1 MMEQS
6 IFVAIL
12 MITGAYY
19 WFARLPEWTYYAQRE
34 SYQSGGFYRHHFI
47 RAITSDHGWQG
58 VVSLVFLFAGLL
70 NWWWMAIPA
79 GFFMIL
85 HALYTGKVFRR
96 KVWKVPL
103 HWTARAWRLAITQ
116 GIVLV
121 LEWMILCWWFPAGI
135 MLAVWLSL
143 WNVILA
149 LWLSWP
155 LEWMIQH
162 QFKHKAKTRLRELQ
176 VLHQLRVIG
185 ITGSYGKTSSKYILG
200 SVLSAKFDVL
210 FTPGS
215 FNTPMGICRVINE
228 QLSGHHEVF
237 VAEMGARHRK
247 DIQELVQLVEPSYGL
262 ITSVGPAHLETLG
275 SLDNIA
281 HTKFDLARGVST
293 EGIMVVNGDNI
304 YCVKEAKT
312 LSRDVL
318 FYGFQA
324 AQHLSAYAE
333 QVCVEDRETA
343 FTLVLVGDI
352 KIRCKTR
359 LLGRHNVQNIVGAA
373 LLARRMGLSPE
384 ELEQGIASIQPVEH
398 RLQLIDPGTG
408 ILVIDDAFNSNP
420 EGAAAALEVLSQF
433 SSYRKWIVTPGMVEL
448 GSQSK
453 EVHRAFGRQIAAV
466 CDEVIL
472 VGKLNTQSLLAGL
485 ADAEFPVAQVH
496 TFQSLG
502 EAQKFLP
509 SLLRAGDVVLF
520 ENDLPDHLEQ

>member
-1 MMEQS
+1 
-6 IFVAIL
+6 
-12 MITGAYY
+12 
-19 WFARLPEWTYYAQRE
+19 
-34 SYQSGGFYRHHFI
+34 
-47 RAITSDHGWQG
+47 
-58 VVSLVFLFAGLL
+58 
-70 NWWWMAIPA
+70 
-79 GFFMIL
+79 
-85 HALYTGKVFRR
+85 
-96 KVWKVPL
+96 
-103 HWTARAWRLAITQ
+103 
-116 GIVLV
+116 
-121 LEWMILCWWFPAGI
+121 
-135 MLAVWLSL
+135 
-143 WNVILA
+143 
-149 LWLSWP
+149 
-155 LEWMIQH
+155 
-162 QFKHKAKTRLRELQ
+162 
-176 VLHQLRVIG
+176 
-185 ITGSYGKTSSKYILG
+185 
-200 SVLSAKFDVL
+200 
-210 FTPGS
+210 
-215 FNTPMGICRVINE
+215 
-228 QLSGHHEVF
+228 
-237 VAEMGARHRK
+237 
-247 DIQELVQLVEPSYGL
+247 
-262 ITSVGPAHLETLG
+262 
-275 SLDNIA
+275 
-281 HTKFDLARGVST
+281 
-293 EGIMVVNGDNI
+293 
-304 YCVKEAKT
+304 VKEAKT